1 MAISHYSESPLEI
14 LYADRDILVCIKP
27 ARVLSTDEP
36 GGLPSLVRQALGDET
51 ADVRTV
57 HRLDRVVSGVMV
69 LARNAKAASEL
80 SRQIRE
86 DVFEKEYLA
95 VVHGRPA
102 QETGTLTDL
111 LYRDKARRMTMVA
124 SEPAKGVQEAILDY
138 RVQNTTQKMTR
149 VQIQLRTGRTHQIRV
164 QFASRNM
171 PLVGERKYC
180 TLEDPCEIALWSHR
194 IAFIHPGTGK
204 RVEFS
209 KEPPCVYPWTEV

>member
-1 MAISHYSESPLEI
+1 MDFVNTGQSLEI
-14 LYADRDILVCIKP
+14 LYADPDILVCIKP

-36 GGLPSLVRQALGDET
+36 GGLPSLVRTALGNEK

-95 VVHGRPA
+95 VVHGNPEKER
-102 QETGTLTDL
+102 GTLTDL

-138 RVQNTTQKMTR
+138 RVMNHTAEMSR
-149 VQIQLRTGRTHQIRV
+149 VKVLLRTGRTHQIRV

-194 IAFIHPGTGK
+194 IAFTHPITGK

-209 KEPPCVYPWTEV
+209 KEPPAVYPWTEV